1 MTLED
6 SVIVYPAHG
15 AGSACGKNLSKETV
29 GTIGDQK
36 NTNYA
41 LRSDMTKEEFVKEV
55 LDGISPPPQYFAKNA
70 KMNQSWYAD
79 LEDVLSTGN
88 TPLSVDAFE
97 QLAKS
102 KEALILDVRTQHDFV
117 KNHIPGSIFIGQI
130 GRAHV

>member
-41 LRSDMTKEEFVKEV
+41 LRSDMTKEEFVTEV

-70 KMNQSWYAD
+70 KMNQSGYSD
-79 LEDVLSTGN
+79 LEEVLSNGN
-88 TPLSVDAFE
+88 TPLSAEAFE
-97 QLAKS
+97 QLANS
-102 KEALILDVRTQHDFV
+102 LIALA
-117 KNHIPGSIFIGQI
+117 S
-130 GRAHV
+130 A

>member
-41 LRSDMTKEEFVKEV
+41 LRSNMTKEEFVTEV
-55 LDGISPPPQYFAKNA
+55 LDGISPPHNILL
-70 KMNQSWYAD
+70 KM
-79 LEDVLSTGN
+79 
-88 TPLSVDAFE
+88 P
-97 QLAKS
+97 K
-102 KEALILDVRTQHDFV
+102 
-117 KNHIPGSIFIGQI
+117 
-130 GRAHV
+130 